1 METPFNF
8 NDNDQPEEAKSSG
21 GKLPEG
27 RYNFEFVRVAGAD
40 DNAEDGIVSG
50 KNDWKALKL
59 IFKMIDS
66 RIDKELFFGTTFTTD
81 YDPAATNSKGD
92 SKREMLLDMSKA
104 NYKAL
109 CHFAGADLKNTD
121 SLVGR
126 KVSCLCKKGDNDFL
140 ELDPGYRGEN
150 WDSFV
155 EQKSESK
162 IEEVKSDTKSEEFD
176 DDIPF

>member
-59 IFKMIDS
+59 IP
-66 RIDKELFFGTTFTTD
+66 FGMVHTFTIGKTV
-81 YDPAATNSKGD
+81 
-92 SKREMLLDMSKA
+92 RI
-104 NYKAL
+104 
-109 CHFAGADLKNTD
+109 
-121 SLVGR
+121 
-126 KVSCLCKKGDNDFL
+126 SCL
-140 ELDPGYRGEN
+140 
-150 WDSFV
+150 S
-155 EQKSESK
+155 
-162 IEEVKSDTKSEEFD
+162 
-176 DDIPF
+176 